1 MEGHVAREDESGS
14 PVIEVGP
21 AVEPTP
27 YLPVLVRHV
36 MTRDPISVE
45 PAATVKDIAHVLL
58 EKDIRCVPVVD
69 VGDTLVGV
77 VSEAD
82 LISRE
87 GYPSIRSHHLTEL
100 INESLSEHRHHWAE
114 RAEGVTAGEI
124 MTADLVTCRPDEPV
138 AIVTRR
144 MLREGVRTLPVVEDG
159 RLVGVL
165 SRHDLLRLFDRPDSE
180 IRERIER
187 LLTDP
192 LWAPAEHS
200 AEFSVRDGV
209 VTLSGSAR
217 YESDVKVLG
226 AVVRQ
231 VPGVIEVFNR
241 MSAREGNRKSA
252 DLRPSDWH

>member
-1 MEGHVAREDESGS
+1 MEDKVAIEDDPVSS
-14 PVIEVGP
+14 VIEVDP
-21 AVEPTP
+21 AVEPTS

-36 MTRDPISVE
+36 MTKDPISVE

-58 EKDIRCVPVVD
+58 ERDIRSVPVVD
-69 VGDTLVGV
+69 VGDILVGV

-100 INESLSEHRHHWAE
+100 VNETLSEHRHHWAE

-124 MTADLVTCRPDEPV
+124 MTSEVVTCRPDEPV

-159 RLVGVL
+159 RLVGVI
-165 SRHDLLRLFDRPDSE
+165 SRHDLLQLFDRPDSE
-180 IRERIER
+180 IRERIEQ
-187 LLTDP
+187 LLADP

-217 YESDVKVLG
+217 YEGDVKVLG

-241 MSAREGNRKSA
+241 MSAR
-252 DLRPSDWH
+252 DPHPRPPG

>member
-1 MEGHVAREDESGS
+1 MEGYVATEDE
-14 PVIEVGP
+14 PVSLAIEVGS
-21 AVEPTP
+21 AVEPIP

-36 MTRDPISVE
+36 MTKDPISVE
-45 PAATVKDIAHVLL
+45 PAATVKDIAHILL

-87 GYPSIRSHHLTEL
+87 GYPTLRSHHLTEF
-100 INESLSEHRHHWAE
+100 ISDAMTEHRHHWAE

-124 MTADLVTCRPDEPV
+124 MTSDVVTCGPHDPV

-144 MLREGVRTLPVVEDG
+144 MLREGIRTLPVVEDG
-159 RLVGVL
+159 RIVGVI

-192 LWAPAEHS
+192 LWMPAEHS

-209 VTLSGSAR
+209 VTLSGTAR
-217 YESDVKVLG
+217 YEHDVKVLG
-226 AVVRQ
+226 AVVAQ

-241 MSAREGNRKSA
+241 MSAREETPEVG
-252 DLRPSDWH
+252 